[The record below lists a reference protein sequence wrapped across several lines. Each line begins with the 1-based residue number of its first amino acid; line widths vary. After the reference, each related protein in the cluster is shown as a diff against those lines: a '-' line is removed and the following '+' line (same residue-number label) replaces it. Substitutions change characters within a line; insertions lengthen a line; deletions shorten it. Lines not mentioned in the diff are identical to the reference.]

1 MFAGWC
7 WAYADFD
14 FVNNFKS
21 IRASDFLK
29 GLQDAMEYEKEKR
42 AKLGLDEY
50 APVVRIV
57 DETKKIIGVFKE
69 KRG

>member
-1 MFAGWC
+1 M
-7 WAYADFD
+7 
-14 FVNNFKS
+14 
-21 IRASDFLK
+21 K